1 MIDRMHKVLFVGPE
15 NQKNRVLAN
24 LQELGV
30 IEITGYTGEHRN
42 LSEVGAASDLSE
54 VNAANEASGASAEHL
69 LEIYDFLKQYKM
81 ETAAP
86 EPAHGKRVNE
96 AVEEI
101 DALRKELFS
110 LKFSEGLINENII
123 KAEKWGSFD
132 LELLNDIQ
140 SRGNMDVQ
148 FWICAGKYELCHPEG
163 VVGIEISSDRSRRYF
178 VTVAVEKLELSECEE
193 VRFEADLDTLER
205 ELRDNLDR
213 QKDIE
218 KKLESFNVYP
228 KLLFSAYMREL
239 DRLSFEQA
247 KLSAGE
253 ALDGKL
259 FTLQGWCPAGDY
271 QELERS
277 MKKQLVETVLIHPDP
292 GEKEPTLMVNR
303 GTAAMGTDLVN
314 IYDTPSYR
322 DWDPSSWVFFSFV
335 MFFAMIIA
343 DGGYGLVLLVISLFL
358 KIRFRK
364 AKAPMRR
371 FINMSLILSIGTM
384 AFGIASGAFF
394 GLGAEN
400 KFFGWLISRRLFD
413 GNEISSMMNVSI
425 IIGLLHVSISLLLK
439 CFRTVKVFKNYISP
453 FSQLA
458 WIAVIWTYYIW
469 CAYYKLPEQTYYSL
483 SGNFLYIFGGA
494 LAVVF
499 LTTAGTFHPLKLIAG
514 GLGGLYSMVQFFS
527 DVLSYLRL
535 FALGLAGS
543 LLAQTFNGLALDVW
557 KSGIAGMIFA
567 VVIFLLGHTV
577 NLALCIMSGVIHG
590 LRLNFLEWYRWSFD
604 GDGKAFKP
612 FRLLV
617 QEID

>member
-1 MIDRMHKVLFVGPE
+1 MIDRMYKVLFVGPE
-15 NQKNRVLAN
+15 NQKNRVLEN

-30 IEITGYTGEHRN
+30 IEITGYKEEQKNT
-42 LSEVGAASDLSE
+42 SQTVGASE
-54 VNAANEASGASAEHL
+54 ANGVSAARAEHL
-69 LEIYDFLKQYKM
+69 LEVYNFLKQYKP
-81 ETAAP
+81 ETALP
-86 EPAHGKRVNE
+86 ESLPGKKVNE

-101 DALRKELFS
+101 EALRKELFS
-110 LKFSEGLINENII
+110 LQLSEGLISENII

-140 SRGNMDVQ
+140 LRGNMAVQ
-148 FWICAGKYELCHPEG
+148 FWICAGKYEFCPPEG
-163 VVGIEISSDRSRRYF
+163 VVGIEINNDSSRRYF
-178 VTVAVEKLELSECEE
+178 VTVAVEKLELSGCEE
-193 VRFEADLDTLER
+193 VRFEADLDTLVG
-205 ELRDNLDR
+205 ELRNNLNR

-218 KKLESFNVYP
+218 KELKSFTIYL
-228 KLLFSAYMREL
+228 KMLFSAYQLEL
-239 DRLSFEQA
+239 DRLSFVQA
-247 KLSAGE
+247 GLQAGE

-259 FTLQGWCPAGDY
+259 FTMQGWCPARNY

-277 MKKQLVETVLIHPDP
+277 MKKQLVETVVVHPDP

-303 GTAAMGTDLVN
+303 GVGAMGTDLVN

-322 DWDPSSWVFFSFV
+322 DWDPSSWVFFSFAI
-335 MFFAMIIA
+335 FFAMIIA
-343 DGGYGLVLLVISLFL
+343 DGGYGLILLVISLFL
-358 KIRFRK
+358 KIKFRK
-364 AKAPMRR
+364 VKASIRR
-371 FINMSLILSIGTM
+371 FISMSLILSISTM

-394 GLGAEN
+394 GLSADN

-413 GNEISSMMNVSI
+413 GNEIGSMMNISI

-439 CFRTVKVFKNYISP
+439 SARTIKVFKNYISP

-458 WIAVIWTYYIW
+458 WIVVIWTYYIW
-469 CAYYKLPEQTYYSL
+469 CAYYKLPEQTYYAL
-483 SGNFLYIFGGA
+483 SGNFLYTFGGA

-499 LTTAGTFHPLKLIAG
+499 LSTAGTFHPLKLIAG

-543 LLAQTFNGLALDVW
+543 LLAQTFNGLALDIW
-557 KSGIAGMIFA
+557 KSGIAGMVFA

-612 FRLLV
+612 FKYLI
-617 QEID
+617 QEMN

>member
-1 MIDRMHKVLFVGPE
+1 MIDRMYKVLFVGPE

-30 IEITGYTGEHRN
+30 MEITGYTGEQKN
-42 LSEVGAASDLSE
+42 PGEAGKASEAIEVSE
-54 VNAANEASGASAEHL
+54 ASAEHL
-69 LEIYDFLKQYKM
+69 LEIYDFLKRYIP
-81 ETAAP
+81 ETAAS
-86 EPAHGKRVNE
+86 ESAAGKQVNE
-96 AVEEI
+96 VVEKIE
-101 DALRKELFS
+101 ALRKELFS
-110 LKFSEGLINENII
+110 LQFSEGLISENII
-123 KAEKWGSFD
+123 KAEKWGRFD

-140 SRGNMDVQ
+140 LRGNMVVQ
-148 FWICAGKYELCHPEG
+148 FWICTRKYGSCLLEG
-163 VVGIEISSDRSRRYF
+163 VVSIEINSDSSRRYF
-178 VTVAVEKLELSECEE
+178 ATVAVEKLELSDCEE

-205 ELRDNLDR
+205 ELQDNLNR

-218 KKLESFNVYP
+218 KELKSFTIYL
-228 KLLFSAYMREL
+228 KILFSTYQREL

-247 KLSAGE
+247 RLQAGE

-277 MKKQLVETVLIHPDP
+277 MKKQLVETVVVHPDP
-292 GEKEPTLMVNR
+292 GEKEPTLIVNR
-303 GTAAMGTDLVN
+303 GAAAMGTDLVN

-343 DGGYGLVLLVISLFL
+343 DGGYGLILLVISLFL
-358 KIRFRK
+358 KVRFRK
-364 AKAPMRR
+364 AKAAIRR
-371 FINMSLILSIGTM
+371 FINMCLILSMGIM
-384 AFGIASGAFF
+384 VFGIASGAFF
-394 GLGAEN
+394 GLSEN
-400 KFFGWLISRRLFD
+400 NRFFGWLVSRRLFD
-413 GNEISSMMNVSI
+413 GNEIGLMMKVSI

-439 CFRTVKVFKNYISP
+439 CFRTVRVFKNYISP
-453 FSQLA
+453 FSQVA
-458 WIAVIWTYYIW
+458 WVVVIWTYYIW
-469 CAYYKLPEQTYYSL
+469 CAYYKLPEQTYYAL
-483 SGNFLYIFGGA
+483 SGNFLYFFTGG

-499 LTTAGTFHPLKLIAG
+499 LTSAGTFKPLKLIAG

-557 KSGIAGMIFA
+557 KSSVAGMVFA
-567 VVIFLLGHTV
+567 VIIFLLGHTV

-612 FRLLV
+612 FRLLI
-617 QEID
+617 QEMN

>member
-1 MIDRMHKVLFVGPE
+1 VIDRMHKVLFVGPE
-15 NQKNRVLAN
+15 NQKNNVLAD

-30 IEITGYTGEHRN
+30 IEITGYTAEHNN
-42 LSEVGAASDLSE
+42 LSEVGAVSE
-54 VNAANEASGASAEHL
+54 VSAEHL
-69 LEIYDFLKQYKM
+69 LEVYNFLKRYKP
-81 ETAAP
+81 ETAVP
-86 EPAHGKRVNE
+86 EPAPGKRVNE

-101 DALRKELFS
+101 ETLMKELFS
-110 LKFSEGLINENII
+110 LRFSEGLINENII

-140 SRGNMDVQ
+140 LRGNMFVQ
-148 FWICAGKYELCHPEG
+148 FWICAGKYESCLPEG
-163 VVGIEISSDRSRRYF
+163 VVGIEINSDSSRRYF
-178 VTVAVEKLELSECEE
+178 VTVGVEKLELSDCEE
-193 VRFEADLDTLER
+193 VRFEADLDNLKR
-205 ELRDNLDR
+205 ELQDNLNR

-218 KKLESFNVYP
+218 KELKSFTVYL
-228 KLLFSAYMREL
+228 KIIFSAYQRQL

-247 KLSAGE
+247 RLSAGE

-277 MKKQLVETVLIHPDP
+277 MKKQLVETMPVHPDP

-303 GTAAMGTDLVN
+303 GAAAMGTDLVN

-343 DGGYGLVLLVISLFL
+343 DGGYGLILLVISLFL

-364 AKAPMRR
+364 AKTAMRR

-394 GLGAEN
+394 GLSAEN
-400 KFFGWLISRRLFD
+400 KFFGWLISRRLFN
-413 GNEISSMMNVSI
+413 GNEIAPMMNVSI

-439 CFRTVKVFKNYISP
+439 SARTIKVFKNYISP

-458 WIAVIWTYYIW
+458 WIVVIWTYYIW
-469 CAYYKLPEQTYYSL
+469 CAYYKLPEQTYYAL

-494 LAVVF
+494 VAVIF
-499 LTTAGTFHPLKLIAG
+499 LTSAGTFHPLKLIAG

-543 LLAQTFNGLALDVW
+543 LLAQTFNGLALDIW
-557 KSGIAGMIFA
+557 KSGIAGMVFA

-612 FRLLV
+612 FRLLI
-617 QEID
+617 QEIN

>member
-1 MIDRMHKVLFVGPE
+1 MIDRMYKVLFVGPE

-30 IEITGYTGEHRN
+30 MEISGYTGEQKN
-42 LSEVGAASDLSE
+42 PGEVGKAS
-54 VNAANEASGASAEHL
+54 EAIGASAEHL
-69 LEIYDFLKQYKM
+69 LEIYDFLKRYKP

-86 EPAHGKRVNE
+86 ESAAGKQVNE
-96 AVEEI
+96 VVEKIE
-101 DALRKELFS
+101 ALRKELFS
-110 LKFSEGLINENII
+110 LQFSEGLISENII
-123 KAEKWGSFD
+123 KAEKWGRFD

-140 SRGNMDVQ
+140 LRGNMVVQ
-148 FWICAGKYELCHPEG
+148 FWICTRKYESCLLEG
-163 VVGIEISSDRSRRYF
+163 VVSIEINSDSSRRYF
-178 VTVAVEKLELSECEE
+178 ATVAVEKLELSDCEE

-205 ELRDNLDR
+205 ELQDNLNR

-218 KKLESFNVYP
+218 KELKSFTIYL
-228 KLLFSAYMREL
+228 KILFSAYQREL

-247 KLSAGE
+247 RLQAGE

-277 MKKQLVETVLIHPDP
+277 MKKQLVETVVVHPDP
-292 GEKEPTLMVNR
+292 GEKEPTLIVNR
-303 GTAAMGTDLVN
+303 GAAAMGTDLVN

-343 DGGYGLVLLVISLFL
+343 DGGYGLILLVISLFL
-358 KIRFRK
+358 KVRFRK
-364 AKAPMRR
+364 AKAALCR
-371 FINMSLILSIGTM
+371 FINMCLILSMGTIV
-384 AFGIASGAFF
+384 FGIASGAFF
-394 GLGAEN
+394 GLSEN
-400 KFFGWLISRRLFD
+400 NRFFGWLISRRLFD
-413 GNEISSMMNVSI
+413 GNEIGSMMNVSI

-439 CFRTVKVFKNYISP
+439 CFRIVKVFKNYISP

-458 WIAVIWTYYIW
+458 WIVVIWTYYIW
-469 CAYYKLPEQTYYSL
+469 CAYYKLPGETYYAI
-483 SGNFLYIFGGA
+483 SGNFLYFFAGA

-499 LTTAGTFHPLKLIAG
+499 LTSAGTFQPLKLIAG
-514 GLGGLYSMVQFFS
+514 GVGGLYSMVQFFS

-557 KSGIAGMIFA
+557 KSGIAGMVFGVI
-567 VVIFLLGHTV
+567 IFLLGHTV

-612 FRLLV
+612 FRLLI
-617 QEID
+617 QEMN

>member
-1 MIDRMHKVLFVGPE
+1 MIDRMRKVLFVGPG
-15 NQKNRVLAN
+15 NQKHRVLAD

-30 IEITGYTGEHRN
+30 IEITGYTGDRKN
-42 LSEVGAASDLSE
+42 LSEAV
-54 VNAANEASGASAEHL
+54 EASEAIAARAEHL
-69 LEIYDFLKQYKM
+69 LEVYNFLKPYKP

-86 EPAHGKRVNE
+86 EPAPGKQVNE
-96 AVEEI
+96 VVAEI
-101 DALRKELFS
+101 EALRKELFS
-110 LKFSEGLINENII
+110 LKLSEGLISENII
-123 KAEKWGSFD
+123 KTEKWGSFD
-132 LELLNDIQ
+132 LEMLNDIQ
-140 SRGNMDVQ
+140 LRGNMVVQ
-148 FWICAGKYELCHPEG
+148 FWICAGKYESSHPGG
-163 VVGIEISSDRSRRYF
+163 VVSIEINSDSSRRYF
-178 VTVAVEKLELSECEE
+178 LTVAVEKLELSDCEE

-205 ELRDNLDR
+205 ELRNNIKR

-218 KKLESFNVYP
+218 KELKSFTIYL
-228 KLLFSAYMREL
+228 KMLFSAYQREL

-271 QELERS
+271 RELERS
-277 MKKQLVETVLIHPDP
+277 MKKQLVETVVVHPDP

-303 GTAAMGTDLVN
+303 GAAAMGTDLVN

-343 DGGYGLVLLVISLFL
+343 DGGYGLILLVISLFL

-364 AKAPMRR
+364 AKTAMRR

-394 GLGAEN
+394 GLSENN

-413 GNEISSMMNVSI
+413 GNEIGSMMNVSI

-439 CFRTVKVFKNYISP
+439 CFRTVKVFRNYISP

-458 WIAVIWTYYIW
+458 WIVVIWTYYIW
-469 CAYYKLPEQTYYSL
+469 CAYYKQPAETYYAL
-483 SGNFLYIFGGA
+483 SGNFLYFFGGA

-499 LTTAGTFHPLKLIAG
+499 LTSAGTFKPLKLIAG

-543 LLAQTFNGLALDVW
+543 LLAQTFNGLAQDVW
-557 KSGIAGMIFA
+557 KSGIPGMVFA
-567 VVIFLLGHTV
+567 VIIFLLGHTV

-612 FRLLV
+612 FRLLI
-617 QEID
+617 QEMN

>member
-1 MIDRMHKVLFVGPE
+1 MHKVLFVGPE
-15 NQKNRVLAN
+15 NQKNRVLAD
-24 LQELGV
+24 LQGLGV
-30 IEITGYTGEHRN
+30 IEITGYKAEQKN
-42 LSEVGAASDLSE
+42 PNE
-54 VNAANEASGASAEHL
+54 ANEVSRVSAEHL
-69 LEIYDFLKQYKM
+69 LEVYNFLKRYKP

-86 EPAHGKRVNE
+86 EPAPGKQVNE

-101 DALRKELFS
+101 EALRKELFS
-110 LKFSEGLINENII
+110 LQFSEELIRDNIN
-123 KAEKWGSFD
+123 KTEKWGSFD
-132 LELLNDIQ
+132 LEMLNDIQ
-140 SRGNMDVQ
+140 LRGNMVVQ
-148 FWICAGKYELCHPEG
+148 FWICAGKYESCHPG
-163 VVGIEISSDRSRRYF
+163 AVVSIEINSDNSRRYF
-178 VTVAVEKLELSECEE
+178 ITIAVEKLELSDCEE
-193 VRFEADLDTLER
+193 VRFEAGLDTLER
-205 ELRDNLDR
+205 ELQDNLNR
-213 QKDIE
+213 QKDIAKE
-218 KKLESFNVYP
+218 LKALTVYL
-228 KLLFSAYMREL
+228 KMFFSAYQQEL

-271 QELERS
+271 RELERS
-277 MKKQLVETVLIHPDP
+277 MKKQLVETMMVHPDP

-303 GTAAMGTDLVN
+303 GAAAMGTDLVN

-343 DGGYGLVLLVISLFL
+343 DGGYGLILLVISLFL

-364 AKAPMRR
+364 AKTAMRR

-384 AFGIASGAFF
+384 VFGIASGAFF
-394 GLGAEN
+394 GLSEN
-400 KFFGWLISRRLFD
+400 NRFFGWLISRRLFD
-413 GNEISSMMNVSI
+413 GNEIGSMMNVSI

-458 WIAVIWTYYIW
+458 WIVVIWTYYIW
-469 CAYYKLPEQTYYSL
+469 CAYYKLPEQSYYAL
-483 SGNFLYIFGGA
+483 SGNFLYTFGGA

-499 LTTAGTFHPLKLIAG
+499 LTSAGTFQPLKLIAG

-543 LLAQTFNGLALDVW
+543 LLAQTFNGLALDIW
-557 KSGIAGMIFA
+557 KSGIAGMVFA

-612 FRLLV
+612 FRLLI
-617 QEID
+617 QEMS

>member
-1 MIDRMHKVLFVGPE
+1 MIDRMRKVLFVGPE
-15 NQKNRVLAN
+15 NQKNRVLAD
-24 LQELGV
+24 LQKLGV
-30 IEITGYTGEHRN
+30 VEITGYTGERKN
-42 LSEVGAASDLSE
+42 PNE
-54 VNAANEASGASAEHL
+54 ANEVSGVSAERL
-69 LEIYDFLKQYKM
+69 LEVYNFLKRYKS
-81 ETAAP
+81 ETATP
-86 EPAHGKRVNE
+86 EPDPGKQVNK

-101 DALRKELFS
+101 ETLRKELFS
-110 LKFSEGLINENII
+110 LQFSKGLISENII

-132 LELLNDIQ
+132 LEMLNDIQ
-140 SRGNMDVQ
+140 LRGNMVVQ
-148 FWICAGKYELCHPEG
+148 FWICAGKYECCLPEG
-163 VVGIEISSDRSRRYF
+163 FVSIEINSDNSRRYF

-193 VRFEADLDTLER
+193 VRFETDLDILER
-205 ELRDNLDR
+205 ELQDNLNR

-218 KKLESFNVYP
+218 KELKSFTVYLEI
-228 KLLFSAYMREL
+228 LFSAYQRQL

-247 KLSAGE
+247 RLQAGE

-277 MKKQLVETVLIHPDP
+277 MKKQLVETVLVHPDP

-303 GTAAMGTDLVN
+303 GAAAMGTDLVN

-335 MFFAMIIA
+335 IFFAMIIA
-343 DGGYGLVLLVISLFL
+343 DGGYGLILLVISLFL

-364 AKAPMRR
+364 AKAAMSR
-371 FINMSLILSIGTM
+371 FINMSLILSIGTIV
-384 AFGIASGAFF
+384 FGIASGAFF
-394 GLGAEN
+394 GLNEN
-400 KFFGWLISRRLFD
+400 NKLFGWLISRRLFD
-413 GNEISSMMNVSI
+413 GNEIGSMMNVSI

-458 WIAVIWTYYIW
+458 WIVVIWTYYIW
-469 CAYYKLPEQTYYSL
+469 CAYYKLPEQTYYAL
-483 SGNFLYIFGGA
+483 SGNFLYFFGGA

-499 LTTAGTFHPLKLIAG
+499 LTSAGTFQPLKLIAG

-543 LLAQTFNGLALDVW
+543 LLAQTFNGLALDIW
-557 KSGIAGMIFA
+557 KSGIAGMVFG

-612 FRLLV
+612 FRLLI
-617 QEID
+617 QEMN

>member
-1 MIDRMHKVLFVGPE
+1 VIDRMHKVLFVGPE
-15 NQKNRVLAN
+15 NQKNRILAD
-24 LQELGV
+24 LQKLGI
-30 IEITGYTGEHRN
+30 IEITAYTGEKKN
-42 LSEVGAASDLSE
+42 PNV
-54 VNAANEASGASAEHL
+54 ANEVSGESAASAEHL
-69 LEIYDFLKQYKM
+69 LEVYKFLKQYKP
-81 ETAAP
+81 EAAP
-86 EPAHGKRVNE
+86 QEPAPGKKANE

-101 DALRKELFS
+101 EALKKELFS
-110 LKFSEGLINENII
+110 LEFSEGLIRDNII
-123 KAEKWGSFD
+123 KAEKWGRFD

-140 SRGNMDVQ
+140 LRGNMVVQ
-148 FWICAGKYELCHPEG
+148 FWICAGKHESRLPER
-163 VVGIEISSDRSRRYF
+163 VVGIEINSDGSRRYF
-178 VTVAVEKLELSECEE
+178 ATVAVEKLELSECEE
-193 VRFEADLDTLER
+193 VRFEADLDTLES
-205 ELRDNLDR
+205 ELRDIINR

-218 KKLESFNVYP
+218 KELKSFTVYL
-228 KLLFSAYMREL
+228 KIIFSAYQRQL

-271 QELERS
+271 QELERI
-277 MKKQLVETVLIHPDP
+277 MKKQLVETMLVHPDP

-303 GTAAMGTDLVN
+303 GTGAMGTDLVN

-343 DGGYGLVLLVISLFL
+343 DGGYGLILLVISLFL

-364 AKAPMRR
+364 AKEAMRR
-371 FINMSLILSIGTM
+371 FINMSLILSIGTL

-394 GLGAEN
+394 GLSENN

-413 GNEISSMMNVSI
+413 GNEIGSMMNVSI

-453 FSQLA
+453 FSRLA
-458 WIAVIWTYYIW
+458 WIVVIWTYYIW
-469 CAYYKLPEQTYYSL
+469 CAYYKLPEQAYYAL

-543 LLAQTFNGLALDVW
+543 LLAQTFNGLALDIW
-557 KSGIAGMIFA
+557 KSGIAGMVFA

-617 QEID
+617 QEIN